1 MKKLNKIHYCLYKFD
16 KGFEIKGYTKSYG
29 IFNIQDYELFY
40 NKQFI
45 ININLKRFSD
55 FHTSEK
61 QLIKTAFHRLKEMNE
76 KNKII

>member
-1 MKKLNKIHYCLYKFD
+1 MKKLNKVYYALKKYD
-16 KGFEIKGYTKSYG
+16 KGFEIKTYAKSYRL
-29 IFNIQDYELFY
+29 FNIQGYELFY

-45 ININLKRFSD
+45 IKINLQYFYA